1 MLPLLIGAGAGLLKS
16 ELIDRP
22 QADRQRKLAAT
33 TAALSPWTGMTPEMP
48 QEANPLGSMLQG
60 GLAGAQ
66 IGQAMGASPAAAA
79 APAAATP
86 DAAGGVTQASQDYL
100 KGGADYGASQMAAKP
115 NTFMGRPNTMQGS
128 LRSWFNMA

>member
-16 ELIDRP
+16 QLVDKP

-66 IGQAMGASPAAAA
+66 IGQAMGSMAPAAAA
-79 APAAATP
+79 APASPAP
-86 DAAGGVTQASQDYL
+86 DAAGGVTQASSDYL
-100 KGGADYGASQMAAKP
+100 QGGADYGKMAVKP